1 MHANTIRHSHAK
13 SNAPRNTQPARP
25 NQVPVILISENES
38 MQAHVIAALR
48 PSGLHLHVF
57 QSPFQFEQ
65 RPTPRAAEILLIDQE
80 HSLSHEDPF
89 ISRCLRQAVPPR
101 LLLLAEKPD
110 TRRIVAAMKAGVV
123 AVLEKPVSEESLLCA
138 VRIEMER
145 PKISGDPAVCI
156 ENSAAIPALQNL
168 TDRQRLVAEQIYQG
182 QSNRQIADTLSIAV
196 KTVESHRSQI
206 MARLRLNS
214 VAALIRL
221 LDQMKRS

>member
-1 MHANTIRHSHAK
+1 MHNNTIRHSQAK
-13 SNAPRNTQPARP
+13 LNAPRNTQLARP

-38 MQAHVIAALR
+38 MQTRVIAALR
-48 PSGLHLHVF
+48 PPGLHLHVF
-57 QSPFQFEQ
+57 LSPFQFEQ
-65 RPTPRAAEILLIDQE
+65 RPTPRTAEILLIDQE

-110 TRRIVAAMKAGVV
+110 TRRVVAAMKAGVA
-123 AVLEKPVSEESLLCA
+123 AVLDKPVSEESLLRA
-138 VRIEMER
+138 VRMEMER
-145 PKISGDPAVCI
+145 PKIPGDPAECI
-156 ENSAAIPALQNL
+156 ENSAASPALQNL
-168 TDRQRLVAEQIYQG
+168 TDRQRLVAEQIYRG

-206 MARLRLNS
+206 MARLRLHS